1 MWASA
6 AVGAVLL
13 VPFPRRWI
21 GFALL
26 PLFIWNVSLHEFYG
40 GMSTLGAADHFDAR
54 QRAAV
59 EGFNLTMALL
69 GYPLFPEVAR
79 ETLWLTSDEPDRV
92 IRRESD
98 FILRDAMARDAAQR
112 AWDTGTPQRLTWSS
126 YENADSVR
134 VALAMWVPDATVYRE
149 GDRLVAAGTIQY
161 MDAAFYAHVPTL
173 LGPVPVGID
182 EGIFATLQRDG
193 HWQPYRVEWVFD
205 GPP

>member
-1 MWASA
+1 M
-6 AVGAVLL
+6 
-13 VPFPRRWI
+13 
-21 GFALL
+21 
-26 PLFIWNVSLHEFYG
+26 
-40 GMSTLGAADHFDAR
+40 TR
-54 QRAAV
+54 QRSA
-59 EGFNLTMALL
+59 
-69 GYPLFPEVAR
+69 GYE
-79 ETLWLTSDEPDRV
+79 E
-92 IRRESD
+92 
-98 FILRDAMARDAAQR
+98 ARDAG
-112 AWDTGTPQRLTWSS
+112 DLTGIP
-126 YENADSVR
+126 DIR